1 MSTTRELVDI
11 IVDLKASISKKDAI
25 IDKLQEYISKNS
37 LNAGENKV
45 DYKEYDRVM
54 LENVELRQKL
64 EYYEKPTPSHFDT
77 MVGRLDD
84 QNWG

>member
-37 LNAGENKV
+37 LNAGENK
-45 DYKEYDRVM
+45 EYDRVV